1 MKMMSPPKMRH
12 FLLSTTLL
20 IVILVMDTGRN
31 ANGQGQEGP
40 PQPNQPEDQTKVKTY
55 GLGGHKL
62 SMQLA
67 EGSRILKAT
76 DATITADLAK
86 YDEEPGSGRGGT
98 FKGCKVTMDKESKF
112 L

>member
-31 ANGQGQEGP
+31 ANGQED
-40 PQPNQPEDQTKVKTY
+40 QPECQCQTDVNNTY
-55 GLGGHKL
+55 GLGGHRLTTTDGFTIGVTLTKK
-62 SMQLA
+62 
-67 EGSRILKAT
+67 SRKAT
-76 DATITADLAK
+76 PADLEN
-86 YDEEPGSGRGGT
+86 YVNSERGE
-98 FKGCKVTMDKESKF
+98 FKGCKVTKKDKF